1 MNLKAVRSLI
11 QVMNEGG
18 LTCVEVT
25 EGETKIRLEKQ
36 TAAAAAVS
44 AVPAA
49 VPTAISECVDQ
60 PAAPVSAYR
69 EVKSP
74 MVGVFYAA
82 PSPESEP
89 YVQVGSKVSKGDVLC
104 VIEAMKLLNELN
116 ADTDGEIVEI
126 CAQNG
131 QVVEYGQTLFKL
143 R

>member
-1 MNLKAVRSLI
+1 MNLKAIRSLV

-25 EGETKIRLEKQ
+25 EGDTKIRLEKQ

-49 VPTAISECVDQ
+49 VPAAIAECAEQ
-60 PAAPVSAYR
+60 SAASAYR

-82 PSPESEP
+82 PSPDGEP
-89 YVQVGSKVSKGDVLC
+89 YVQEGSKVSKGDVLC

-116 ADTDGEIVEI
+116 ADMDGEVVEI
-126 CAQNG
+126 CAHNG